1 MNHKP
6 QKIGRYALCLCAF
19 VALFSP
25 IYSQELL
32 STKSKKAIELY
43 ISADNFRVRGQLDQ
57 AIDLLNQAI
66 AKDSK
71 FEEAYYRLGLTYRS
85 AGNLAKAAENFEKG
99 LSLTQDPRKQKTYA
113 FILGESYL
121 RQGKYDPS
129 LLNLDKFLSQEK
141 TDKPK
146 IEQAKVWKSQCE
158 FSIQHKNEKL
168 PYQIKQLSD
177 TVNAYPMQY
186 FPTIT
191 ADEKELIFTIRF
203 GKAHD
208 DNEDIVVARKEINGQ
223 WGKPISLSDQINS
236 NFREGASTISAD
248 GRKLIFTICG
258 PRGCDLFESLKV
270 GGNWSKPINLGAGVN
285 SAGWEAQP
293 SLSADGNELYFV
305 SDRKGG
311 AGGYDIWYSKKMED
325 GAWGKAINL
334 GKTINTP
341 FDEIAPFIHVNNQNL
356 YFASNG
362 LPGFGSYDIFVS
374 EKTSDRFPSPSGEGG
389 RRPDEVSKASDRFP
403 SPLEKA
409 RPDIPSGVSAN
420 GRTDE
425 AWTTPTNM
433 GAPLNDFE
441 DQYSFTVTS
450 DGQSAY
456 YSKEEGRNKS
466 KIYFTPIP
474 KQFQVTRKGNV
485 VKGLVTDAKTKMPL
499 KAEIELK
506 ELKTE
511 QIISKTVSDSIT
523 GEYLIVVPGKSEY
536 ALYANKK
543 GYLFSSLNF
552 NYQENDLDVPWV
564 LNIELQPIGK
574 DASVVLNNIFF
585 EFDKFELQE
594 KSKAELNEVIL
605 FLKNNP
611 SIKIEIGG
619 HTDNSG
625 MEPYNQQLS
634 LKRAISVG
642 SFLKNNGILTDR
654 VKEKGYGSQK
664 PLKINDSEENR
675 RFNRR
680 IEFKILL

>member
-1 MNHKP
+1 MSGKLR
-6 QKIGRYALCLCAF
+6 IFILCLCGF
-19 VALFSP
+19 VAISLRSHA
-25 IYSQELL
+25 QELL

-43 ISADNFRVRGQLDQ
+43 ISADNFRVRGQFDQ

-85 AGNLAKAAENFEKG
+85 SSNLATASEKFEKG

-121 RQGKYDPS
+121 RQGKYDQS
-129 LLNLDKFLSQEK
+129 LLNLDKFLSLERA
-141 TDKPK
+141 DKPK
-146 IEQAKVWKSQCE
+146 MEQAKVWKSQCE
-158 FSIQHKNEKL
+158 FSIQHQNEKL
-168 PYQIKQLSD
+168 PYQIKPLSD

-208 DNEDIVVARKEINGQ
+208 DNEDIVVARREINGQ
-223 WGKPISLSDQINS
+223 WGKPVSLSDQINS

-270 GGNWSKPINLGAGVN
+270 GSNWRKPVNLGAGVN

-311 AGGYDIWYSKKMED
+311 MGGYDIWYSKKMED
-325 GAWGKAINL
+325 GAWGRAINL
-334 GKTINTP
+334 GTTINTP

-362 LPGFGSYDIFVS
+362 LPGFGSYDIYVS
-374 EKTSDRFPSPSGEGG
+374 EKTLDRFVYPSVASPSPTE
-389 RRPDEVSKASDRFP
+389 RPWGQP
-403 SPLEKA
+403 S
-409 RPDIPSGVSAN
+409 
-420 GRTDE
+420 
-425 AWTTPTNM
+425 NM
-433 GAPLNDFE
+433 GSPLNDFE

-450 DGQSAY
+450 DGKSAY
-456 YSKEEGRNKS
+456 YSKEEGRTKS

-474 KQFQVTRKGNV
+474 KELQVVRKGNV
-485 VKGLVTDAKTKMPL
+485 VKGMVTDAKTKKPL
-499 KAEIELK
+499 RSEIELK
-506 ELKTE
+506 KLETE
-511 QIISKTVSDSIT
+511 QVISKVVSDSIT

-552 NYQENDLDVPWV
+552 NYEEKDLDKPLV

-594 KSKAELNEVIL
+594 KSKAELNEVVL

-611 SIKIEIGG
+611 AIKIEIGG
-619 HTDNSG
+619 HTDNLGTES
-625 MEPYNQQLS
+625 YNQQLS
-634 LKRAISVG
+634 LKRAMAVG
-642 SFLKNNGILTDR
+642 SYLKAQGIISER
-654 VKEKGYGSQK
+654 VKEMGYGSQK
-664 PLKINDSEENR
+664 PIKANDSEENR
-675 RFNRR
+675 QLNRR
-680 IEFKILL
+680 IEFKITR

>member
-1 MNHKP
+1 M
-6 QKIGRYALCLCAF
+6 IRFTLCLSAF
-19 VALFSP
+19 VVFYLPLVQA
-25 IYSQELL
+25 QEPL

-57 AIDLLNQAI
+57 AIDLLKQAI

-85 AGNLAKAAENFEKG
+85 ASNLATASENFEKG
-99 LSLTQDPRKQKTYA
+99 LSLTQEPRKQKTYT

-121 RQGKYDPS
+121 RQGKYDQS
-129 LLNLDKFLSQEK
+129 LLNLDKFLMQEK
-141 TDKPK
+141 ADKPK
-146 IEQAKVWKSQCE
+146 IEQTKVWKSQCE

-168 PYQIKQLSD
+168 PYQVEPLSD

-208 DNEDIVVARKEINGQ
+208 DNEDIVVSTKEVNGQ
-223 WGKPISLSDQINS
+223 WGKPVSLSDQINS

-270 GGNWSKPINLGAGVN
+270 GSHWSKPVNLGFGVN
-285 SAGWEAQP
+285 SSGWEAQP

-311 AGGYDIWYSKKMED
+311 VGGYDIWYSKKIED
-325 GAWGKAINL
+325 GVWGRATNL
-334 GKTINTP
+334 GKTINTQ
-341 FDEIAPFIHVNNQNL
+341 FDEIAPFIHVNNQTL

-362 LPGFGSYDIFVS
+362 LPGFGSYDIYV
-374 EKTSDRFPSPSGEGG
+374 SDRKENQWTEPS
-389 RRPDEVSKASDRFP
+389 
-403 SPLEKA
+403 
-409 RPDIPSGVSAN
+409 
-420 GRTDE
+420 
-425 AWTTPTNM
+425 NM

-441 DQYSFTVTS
+441 DQYSFAVTS

-466 KIYFTPIP
+466 KVYFTPIP
-474 KQFQVTRKGNV
+474 KQFQVARKGNV
-485 VKGLVTDAKTKMPL
+485 VKGLVTDAKNKMPL

-511 QIISKTVSDSIT
+511 QIISKVVSDSIT
-523 GEYLIVVPGKSEY
+523 GDYLIVVPGKSEY
-536 ALYANKK
+536 ALYANMK

-552 NYQENDLDVPWV
+552 NYEEKDLDKPLV
-564 LNIELQPIGK
+564 LNIELQPIRK

-594 KSKAELNEVIL
+594 KSKAELNEVVL

-611 SIKIEIGG
+611 TIKIEIGG

-625 MEPYNQQLS
+625 IEAYNQQLS
-634 LKRAISVG
+634 LKRAVSVG
-642 SFLKNNGILTDR
+642 TYLKNNGIITER

-664 PLKINDSEENR
+664 PLKTNDSEENR

-680 IEFKILL
+680 IEFKIL

>member
-1 MNHKP
+1 MTKL
-6 QKIGRYALCLCAF
+6 QTLKRLIRFTLCLCALVVF
-19 VALFSP
+19 HLSSIQA
-25 IYSQELL
+25 QEPLT
-32 STKSKKAIELY
+32 TKSKKAIELY
-43 ISADNFRVRGQLDQ
+43 ISADNFRVRGQFDQ

-85 AGNLAKAAENFEKG
+85 ASNLATAAENFERG
-99 LSLTQDPRKQKTYA
+99 LSLTQDIRKQKTYA

-121 RQGKYDPS
+121 RQGKYDKS
-129 LLNLDKFLSQEK
+129 LLNLDKFLSQERA
-141 TDKPK
+141 DKPK
-146 IEQAKVWKSQCE
+146 MEQAKVWKSQCE
-158 FSIQHKNEKL
+158 FSIQYRNEKL
-168 PYQIKQLSD
+168 PYQIKPLSD

-208 DNEDIVVARKEINGQ
+208 DNEDIVVAKKEVNGQ
-223 WGKPISLSDQINS
+223 WGKPVSISDQINS

-270 GGNWSKPINLGAGVN
+270 GSNWSKPVNLGAGVN

-305 SDRKGG
+305 SDRRGG
-311 AGGYDIWYSKKMED
+311 MGGYDIWYSKKMED
-325 GAWGKAINL
+325 GVWGKAINL
-334 GKTINTP
+334 GKSINTP

-374 EKTSDRFPSPSGEGG
+374 TKSLDRFPSPS
-389 RRPDEVSKASDRFP
+389 
-403 SPLEKA
+403 EK
-409 RPDIPSGVSAN
+409 VSAS

-425 AWTTPTNM
+425 AWAIPSNM
-433 GAPLNDFE
+433 GSPLNDFE

-450 DGQSAY
+450 DGKSAY

-474 KQFQVTRKGNV
+474 KQLQVARRGNV
-485 VKGLVTDAKTKMPL
+485 VKGLVTDAKAKMPL

-511 QIISKTVSDSIT
+511 QIISKVVSDSIT
-523 GEYLIVVPGKSEY
+523 GEYLIVLPGKSEY

-552 NYQENDLDVPWV
+552 NYEEKDLDEPLV
-564 LNIELQPIGK
+564 LNIELQAIGK
-574 DASVVLNNIFF
+574 DASVILNNIFF

-594 KSKAELNEVIL
+594 KSKAELNEVVL

-611 SIKIEIGG
+611 TIKIEISG

-625 MEPYNQQLS
+625 IESYNQQLS
-634 LKRAISVG
+634 FKRAVSVG
-642 SFLKNNGILTDR
+642 TFLRNNGILTQR

>member
-1 MNHKP
+1 MNRMSP
-6 QKIGRYALCLCAF
+6 KIKKIALCLCAF
-19 VALFSP
+19 VAIFSP
-25 IYSQELL
+25 SFSQEPLT
-32 STKSKKAIELY
+32 TKSKKAIELY
-43 ISADNFRVRGQLDQ
+43 ISADNFRVRGQFDQ

-71 FEEAYYRLGLTYRS
+71 FEEAYYRLGLTCRS
-85 AGNLAKAAENFEKG
+85 ASNLATASVNFEKG
-99 LSLTQDPRKQKTYA
+99 LSLTQDLRKQKTYA

-121 RQGKYDPS
+121 RQGKYDRS
-129 LLNLDKFLSQEK
+129 LLNLDKFISQEK
-141 TDKPK
+141 ADKPK

-158 FSIQHKNEKL
+158 FSLQHQNEKL
-168 PYQIKQLSD
+168 PYQIKPLSD

-223 WGKPISLSDQINS
+223 WGKPVSLSDQINS

-270 GGNWSKPINLGAGVN
+270 GKSWSKPVNLGSGIN
-285 SAGWEAQP
+285 STGWEAQP

-311 AGGYDIWYSKKMED
+311 LGGYDIWYSKKRED
-325 GAWGKAINL
+325 GVWGKAINL

-374 EKTSDRFPSPSGEGG
+374 DRKENQWAEPG
-389 RRPDEVSKASDRFP
+389 
-403 SPLEKA
+403 
-409 RPDIPSGVSAN
+409 
-420 GRTDE
+420 
-425 AWTTPTNM
+425 NM

-450 DGQSAY
+450 DGKSAY
-456 YSKEEGRNKS
+456 YSKEEGRTKS

-474 KQFQVTRKGNV
+474 KELQVARKGNV
-485 VKGLVTDAKTKMPL
+485 VKGMVTDAKTKKPL
-499 KAEIELK
+499 RSEIELK

-511 QIISKTVSDSIT
+511 QVISNVVSDSIS

-536 ALYANKK
+536 ALFANKR

-552 NYQENDLDVPWV
+552 NYEEKDLDKPLV
-564 LNIELQPIGK
+564 LNIELQPIDK
-574 DASVVLNNIFF
+574 DASVILSNIFF

-594 KSKAELNEVIL
+594 KSKVELNEVVL

-611 SIKIEIGG
+611 TMKIEIGG

-625 MEPYNQQLS
+625 IETYNQQLS
-634 LKRAISVG
+634 LKRAISV
-642 SFLKNNGILTDR
+642 STYLKNKGIMNER
-654 VKEKGYGSQK
+654 VKVEGYGSQK
-664 PLKINDSEENR
+664 PIKTNDSEENR
-675 RFNRR
+675 QFNRR
-680 IEFKILL
+680 IEFKIRA

>member
-1 MNHKP
+1 MNCIFLRTK
-6 QKIGRYALCLCAF
+6 KFTWYLCAF
-19 VALFSP
+19 VAIAFHSAA
-25 IYSQELL
+25 QEPF

-85 AGNLAKAAENFEKG
+85 ASNLAIACENFEKG
-99 LSLTQDPRKQKTYA
+99 LSLTQDPRKQKTYT

-121 RQGKYDPS
+121 RQGKYDQS
-129 LLNLDKFLSQEK
+129 LLNLDKFLLLEK
-141 TDKPK
+141 ADKPK

-158 FSIQHKNEKL
+158 FSLQHKSEKL
-168 PYQIKQLSD
+168 PYQIKPLSD

-223 WGKPISLSDQINS
+223 WGKPVSLSDQINS

-270 GGNWSKPINLGAGVN
+270 GSNWSKPINLGAGVN

-311 AGGYDIWYSKKMED
+311 IGGYDIWYSKKTED
-325 GAWGKAINL
+325 GVWGKATNL

-362 LPGFGSYDIFVS
+362 LLGFGSYDIFVS
-374 EKTSDRFPSPSGEGG
+374 T
-389 RRPDEVSKASDRFP
+389 KASDRFP
-403 SPLEKA
+403 SPLEK
-409 RPDIPSGVSAN
+409 VSAN

-425 AWTTPTNM
+425 AWTTPSNM

-485 VKGLVTDAKTKMPL
+485 VKGLVTDAKIKMPL

-552 NYQENDLDVPWV
+552 NYEENDLDKPLV

-611 SIKIEIGG
+611 TIKIEIGG

-642 SFLKNNGILTDR
+642 SFLRNNGILTDR

-664 PLKINDSEENR
+664 PLKINDSEENKG
-675 RFNRR
+675 FNRR

>member
-1 MNHKP
+1 MPTMN
-6 QKIGRYALCLCAF
+6 QTSLKIKKITLCLCAF
-19 VALFSP
+19 VTLSFPSA
-25 IYSQELL
+25 SQELL

-43 ISADNFRVRGQLDQ
+43 ISADDFRVRGQLDQ

-85 AGNLAKAAENFEKG
+85 ASNLATASENFEKG
-99 LSLTQDPRKQKTYA
+99 LSLSQDPRKQKIYT

-121 RQGKYDPS
+121 RQGKYDQS
-129 LLNLDKFLSQEK
+129 LLNLNKFLSQEK

-146 IEQAKVWKSQCE
+146 VEQAKVWKSQCE
-158 FSIQHKNEKL
+158 FSIQHQNEKL
-168 PYQIKQLSD
+168 PYQLKPLSD

-191 ADEKELIFTIRF
+191 ADEQELIFTIRF

-223 WGKPISLSDQINS
+223 WGKPVSLSDQINS

-258 PRGCDLFESLKV
+258 PGGCDLFESLKT
-270 GGNWSKPINLGAGVN
+270 GSNWSKPVNLGSGVN
-285 SAGWEAQP
+285 SVGWEAQP

-305 SDRKGG
+305 SERKGG
-311 AGGYDIWYSKKMED
+311 VGGYDIWYSQKTEE
-325 GAWGKAINL
+325 GSWGKAINL
-334 GKTINTP
+334 GKQINTP

-362 LPGFGSYDIFVS
+362 FPGFGSYDIFVS
-374 EKTSDRFPSPSGEGG
+374 ERKE
-389 RRPDEVSKASDRFP
+389 
-403 SPLEKA
+403 
-409 RPDIPSGVSAN
+409 N
-420 GRTDE
+420 Q
-425 AWTTPTNM
+425 WTRPTNM

-456 YSKEEGRNKS
+456 YSKEEGRSKS

-474 KQFQVTRKGNV
+474 KQFQVARKGNV
-485 VKGLVTDAKTKMPL
+485 VKGMVTDAKTKKLL

-511 QIISKTVSDSIT
+511 QIKSKVVSDSIT
-523 GEYLIVVPGKSEY
+523 GAYLIVVPGKSEY
-536 ALYANKK
+536 ALFANKK

-552 NYQENDLDVPWV
+552 NYEAADLDKPLV

-594 KSKAELNEVIL
+594 KSKPELGEIVL
-605 FLKNNP
+605 FLRNNP
-611 SIKIEIGG
+611 TIKIEISG
-619 HTDNSG
+619 HTDNLG
-625 MEPYNQQLS
+625 AEPYNQQLS
-634 LKRAISVG
+634 LKRAMAVG
-642 SFLKNNGILTDR
+642 THLKAQGILAER
-654 VKEKGYGSQK
+654 IKEIGYGSQK
-664 PLKINDSEENR
+664 PVKANDSEENR

-680 IEFKILL
+680 IEFRILP

>member
-1 MNHKP
+1 MNRFGISFFSLLP
-6 QKIGRYALCLCAF
+6 F
-19 VALFSP
+19 VAISFCCAA
-25 IYSQELL
+25 QEPL

-43 ISADNFRVRGQLDQ
+43 ISADNFRVRGQFDQ

-71 FEEAYYRLGLTYRS
+71 FEEAYYRLGLTLRS
-85 AGNLAKAAENFEKG
+85 AGNLATATENFEKG
-99 LSLTQDPRKQKTYA
+99 LSVTQDPRKQKTYT

-121 RQGKYDPS
+121 RQGKYDQS
-129 LLNLDKFLSQEK
+129 LLNLDKFLFLEK
-141 TDKPK
+141 ADKPK
-146 IEQAKVWKSQCE
+146 MEQAKVWKSQCE
-158 FSIQHKNEKL
+158 FSIHHQNEKL
-168 PYQIKQLSD
+168 PYQIKPLSD

-208 DNEDIVVARKEINGQ
+208 DNEDIVVARKEVNGQ
-223 WGKPISLSDQINS
+223 WGKPVSLSDQINS

-258 PRGCDLFESLKV
+258 PHGCDLFESLKV
-270 GGNWSKPINLGAGVN
+270 GSKWSKPVNLGAGVN

-311 AGGYDIWYSKKMED
+311 MGGYDIWYSKKMED
-325 GAWGKAINL
+325 GTWGKAVNL

-362 LPGFGSYDIFVS
+362 LPGYGSYDIFVS
-374 EKTSDRFPSPSGEGG
+374 EKIDIPPSPSIE
-389 RRPDEVSKASDRFP
+389 SP
-403 SPLEKA
+403 SPVE
-409 RPDIPSGVSAN
+409 RVGVRSW
-420 GRTDE
+420 GL
-425 AWTTPTNM
+425 PTNM

-456 YSKEEGRNKS
+456 YSKEESRIKS

-474 KQFQVTRKGNV
+474 KQFQVARKGNV
-485 VKGLVTDAKTKMPL
+485 VRGLVTDAKTKMPL

-511 QIISKTVSDSIT
+511 NSISKVASDSIT
-523 GEYLIVVPGKSEY
+523 GEYLTVVPGKSEY
-536 ALYANKK
+536 ALYSNKK

-552 NYQENDLDVPWV
+552 NYEEKDLDKPLV

-594 KSKAELNEVIL
+594 KSKAELNEVVF

-611 SIKIEIGG
+611 TIKIEIGG
-619 HTDNSG
+619 HTDNQGVES
-625 MEPYNQQLS
+625 YNQQLS
-634 LKRAISVG
+634 LKRAMAVG
-642 SFLKNNGILTDR
+642 SYLKAQGIIAER

-664 PLKINDSEENR
+664 PIKPNDYEANR
-675 RFNRR
+675 QLNRR
-680 IEFKILL
+680 IEFKITP

>member
-1 MNHKP
+1 MSPKAK
-6 QKIGRYALCLCAF
+6 KIVLCLCAF
-19 VALFSP
+19 VAIFSNLFS
-25 IYSQELL
+25 QEPL

-43 ISADNFRVRGQLDQ
+43 ISADNFRVRGQFDQ

-66 AKDSK
+66 TKDSK

-85 AGNLAKAAENFEKG
+85 ASNLAKAAENFEKG
-99 LSLTQDPRKQKTYA
+99 LSLTKDPQKQKTYA

-121 RQGKYDPS
+121 RQGKYDQS
-129 LLNLDKFLSQEK
+129 LLNLDKFLLLEK
-141 TDKPK
+141 ADKPK

-158 FSIQHKNEKL
+158 FSIQHQNEKL
-168 PYQIKQLSD
+168 PYQIKPLSD

-191 ADEKELIFTIRF
+191 ADEQELLFTIRF

-208 DNEDIVVARKEINGQ
+208 DNEDIVVSKKEPSGR

-270 GGNWSKPINLGAGVN
+270 GSNWSKPISLGAGVN

-311 AGGYDIWYSKKMED
+311 MGGYDIWYSKKMED
-325 GAWGKAINL
+325 GAWGRAINL
-334 GKTINTP
+334 GKTINTQ

-362 LPGFGSYDIFVS
+362 LPGFGSYDIYVS
-374 EKTSDRFPSPSGEGG
+374 ERKENKWAEPS
-389 RRPDEVSKASDRFP
+389 
-403 SPLEKA
+403 
-409 RPDIPSGVSAN
+409 
-420 GRTDE
+420 
-425 AWTTPTNM
+425 NM
-433 GAPLNDFE
+433 GSPLNDFE

-450 DGQSAY
+450 DGKSAY

-474 KQFQVTRKGNV
+474 KQLQVAKRGNV

-511 QIISKTVSDSIT
+511 QIISKVVSDSIT

-552 NYQENDLDVPWV
+552 NYEENDLDKPLV

-594 KSKAELNEVIL
+594 KSMAELNEVVL

-611 SIKIEIGG
+611 TIKIEIGG

-625 MEPYNQQLS
+625 METYNQQLS
-634 LKRAISVG
+634 LKRAVAVG
-642 SFLKNNGILTDR
+642 TYLKNNGVITER

-664 PLKINDSEENR
+664 PLKTNDSEENR

-680 IEFKILL
+680 IEFKILH